1 MEQGELYK
9 SMKTLHLESVDHEGW
24 MDSPQQTQLGN
35 ISKPIPVNKVEIRD
49 NIFHVY

>member
-9 SMKTLHLESVDHEGW
+9 IMKTLHLESVDHEGW